1 MAVAAASARSF
12 GTTKY
17 MVWRHEVGTR
27 KAAAHKKSPQRT
39 WGILWWER
47 AREGEAVNQAA
58 WRAAS
63 LEVGP

>member
-1 MAVAAASARSF
+1 MVSAAALTRSF
-12 GTTKY
+12 GTTNY

-47 AREGEAVNQAA
+47 AREGGTVCQAA
-58 WRAAS
+58 
-63 LEVGP
+63 